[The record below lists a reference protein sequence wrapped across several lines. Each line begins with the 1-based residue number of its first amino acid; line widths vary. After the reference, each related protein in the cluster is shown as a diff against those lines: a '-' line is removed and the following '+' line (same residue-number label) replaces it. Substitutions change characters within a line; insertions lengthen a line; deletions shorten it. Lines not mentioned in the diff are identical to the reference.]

1 MHVDTDDLATL
12 LKLQHIDLEIL
23 RANKRLE
30 ELPQRKAILEAR
42 TKRKAVEQKR
52 AQLDALRA
60 DVERR
65 LSDVGEED
73 AALAEKQRR
82 AQAEIDEARDDYRSV
97 EARSKE
103 LDGFAR
109 RRDELEARLS
119 AIGEELEKV
128 EGVQAQVARMLSDLD
143 AEERAA
149 TESFVREGGALKDA
163 LFRNEAERASLASSL
178 PKELL
183 ASYEKIAARTG
194 GVAVGRL
201 QGGSCGACRMA
212 IEGGRLIDMKGQGN
226 VGVCPQCG
234 RLLVLE

>member
-1 MHVDTDDLATL
+1 MHVDTGDLATL

-82 AQAEIDEARDDYRSV
+82 AQAEIDEARGDYRSV

-163 LFRNEAERASLASSL
+163 LFRNEAERASLASFL
-178 PKELL
+178 PKGRP
-183 ASYEKIAARTG
+183 ARAAWRW
-194 GVAVGRL
+194 A
-201 QGGSCGACRMA
+201 ACRA
-212 IEGGRLIDMKGQGN
+212 KAAGRAAWPSKGAASST
-226 VGVCPQCG
+226 
-234 RLLVLE
+234 

>member
-1 MHVDTDDLATL
+1 MHVDTGDLATL

-65 LSDVGEED
+65 LSNVGEED

-82 AQAEIDEARDDYRSV
+82 AQAEIDEARGDYRSV

-128 EGVQAQVARMLSDLD
+128 EGVQAQVASDLD

-163 LFRNEAERASLASSL
+163 LFRNEAERASLASFL

-201 QGGSCGACRMA
+201 QGESCGACRMA